1 MFRMKNR
8 QKWLALVVTAYLLS
22 GGSGT
27 VAAAPIQS
35 AKMVKDGNNLSSST
49 TPYDLIN
56 VTQNSADSSITVG
69 LGDVVFVGIG
79 QMTTNPLVVYLT
91 NPASGIYNVIV
102 SNDGSQT
109 TGKVEAAGI
118 GSLAPGAVTLHG
130 PVGVNVTAVGA
141 ADAKADAVAV
151 GIGVG
156 AQGTSVVTDA
166 FNLSIVA
173 QGGTSTTSAMAKA
186 QGVTVGNDNSVSNVL
201 LGVSG
206 GTNNI
211 NVLAQGGKATASVD
225 GTNVSASAYGVENY
239 NVTTFKGATYI
250 NASAFA
256 GDEASG
262 GNYLAGSSTAAAYG
276 VYNEGGTVYAD
287 QLVLS
292 SVQARGGSGTS
303 VEGRAYGLVNK
314 NSGYISVGELRLEAI
329 NASAGKA
336 YAAHTAN
343 ALAYGINNETGN
355 LIAGPFTA
363 KVSVTAGVSDS
374 GASATGVG
382 VISGKS
388 VGDSSE
394 VTLGTDTGSNNIYVL
409 SLGGTS
415 TAADTNNSF
424 KAFSSGVHNNAVMT
438 IKGATELDVEA
449 NGGKKGPANAKMGE
463 GYASA
468 YGIYNRGS
476 SLKTGDLTFK
486 TVLANAFAGEEVH
499 AEAYGFYN
507 GSSGAVVETG
517 AMNFINVMASGGEAS
532 TGGTSNAIAVALHNA
547 DTNGLLKSKAIT
559 GTVTSVAGSGGDTAD
574 GNAMGLVNAGNLE
587 AESLALTVSGTGG
600 TSPEK
605 ARSQVIGLTN
615 VGTLTL
621 NGGSN
626 SLTVLAQGGL
636 SSGTNGKVGATAYGV
651 NNNGLMT
658 LTDPLT
664 LSVKAFGGNA
674 SGTVPGSKATDA
686 TAQSYGLYQNANP
699 LTTGRIIVEDV
710 RAEGGT
716 GIEAQTVAVGLVNDS
731 GNVFEASS
739 VEVKSV
745 VAHGG
750 GGSRFAFAR
759 AAGINNTYGTF
770 ITKDTGSV
778 NTINVIAWG
787 GSITNQVATVE
798 DAFAEGYGVTN
809 EGTVN
814 IKGATNIA
822 VLSSGGTGAAN
833 DTSATA
839 MGLKN
844 TNGGDLTISGPLNI
858 LLTAASGKSG
868 QNDAKAM
875 AGGVVN
881 LDGTVKLLD
890 DVNISTY
897 VVPTAGYEFKAASLY
912 AKAGSINAGT
922 DGASSLGKVV
932 QLQGDVLA
940 ENSGTVINV
949 TLDQPKSYLQGNVAE
964 TADGRVNLVVA
975 DGGVWRP
982 VYDNTNGSFFDANNS
997 ATFVKEYT
1005 VAENAIARLT
1015 LKEGGNVDLTW
1026 DNPERDP
1033 LTAARSLRIGSLD
1046 GTNGTFKLNSNLAQN
1061 VADKL
1066 SLLAAAA
1073 GTQNAYIQVGYDP
1086 YLTTANLTEG
1096 SKVTGKAEVVS
1107 AAPDTVSFTGKQGE
1121 YNIYKYTPTLVK
1133 DPDGKWYLTA
1143 LTIDEPAGDV
1153 TGPVRTVSQ
1162 AALGLQELWLAEA
1175 NNLDKRLGELRV
1187 SAPDTA
1193 GIWARYNHGKLEHL
1207 NSSVKYNLFQA
1218 GLDKGSTGRTE
1229 NTYRGLA
1236 ISHAKGTGDY
1246 ELGSGD
1252 LSGTTL
1258 SLYQTGIKKGGQYY
1272 DVILKAGRFAN
1283 DFDLVSAGGNNASGD
1298 YHAWAYSISGE
1309 YGVRKTYAD
1318 GLYVEPQVELIAGR
1332 IQGADYTTSTKMK
1345 AHVDAQNKALI
1356 RLGIAAGKDFR
1367 NGSLYGKASFYHD
1380 FSGGLQVWAA
1390 DGVNTVHHGEDIAHN
1405 WCELAIGGAVKAG
1418 KNATIYGELSKNLGQ
1433 LTSGLQLNLGARWT
1447 F

>member
-1 MFRMKNR
+1 MKKHQR
-8 QKWLALVVTAYLLS
+8 WLALMVTAYLLS
-22 GGSGT
+22 GSMGT

-35 AKMVKDGNNLSSST
+35 TKMVRDGNNLSSST
-49 TPYDLIN
+49 TPYDLIA
-56 VTQNSADSSITVG
+56 VTQNSADSSIN
-69 LGDVVFVGIG
+69 LGMGETIFIGIG
-79 QMTTNPLVVYLT
+79 QNTMNPLVVYLT
-91 NPASGIYNVIV
+91 NPASGLYNVTV
-102 SNDGSQT
+102 ANDGSQT
-109 TGKVEAAGI
+109 PGKVGAVGI
-118 GSLAPGAVTLHG
+118 GSLAPGAVTVYG
-130 PVGVNVTAVGA
+130 PLGVKVTAVGA
-141 ADAKADAVAV
+141 TDTKGDAAAL

-156 AQGTSVVTDA
+156 DQGTSVVTDA
-166 FNLSIVA
+166 FNLSVIA
-173 QGGTSTTSAMAKA
+173 QGGISDTSAMAKA
-186 QGVTVGNDNSVSNVL
+186 QGVTVGNDNPVSNVL

-206 GTNNI
+206 GNNNI
-211 NVLAQGGKATASVD
+211 NVLAQGGQATANGGG

-239 NVTTFKGATYI
+239 NVTALKGTTYI
-250 NASAFA
+250 TASAFA
-256 GDEASG
+256 GEEAGG
-262 GNYLAGSSTAAAYG
+262 GNYLAGSSTAEVYG

-287 QLVLS
+287 QLVIS
-292 SVQARGGSGTS
+292 SAQARGGSGTS

-314 NSGYISVGELRLEAI
+314 NSGYISAGDLRLEDI
-329 NASAGKA
+329 SA
-336 YAAHTAN
+336 YAGTAYSTHLAD
-343 ALAYGINNETGN
+343 ALAYGVNNETGN
-355 LIAGPFTA
+355 FTA
-363 KVSVTAGVSDS
+363 GQFAAKVLANAGVSDS
-374 GASATGVG
+374 GASAAAVG
-382 VISGKS
+382 VLSGKS
-388 VGDSSE
+388 AGDSSE
-394 VTLGTDTGSNNIYVL
+394 VNLGTDTGSNNIYVM
-409 SLGGTS
+409 SIGGTS
-415 TAADTNNSF
+415 NAAGTNNSF
-424 KAFSSGVHNNAVMT
+424 TAFSTGVYNNAVMT
-438 IKGATELDVEA
+438 LKGATELDVEA
-449 NGGKKGPANAKMGE
+449 NGGNRAKANALLGE
-463 GYASA
+463 AYAKA
-468 YGIYNRGS
+468 YGIYNKGS
-476 SLKTGDLTFK
+476 SLKTGDLNFK
-486 TVLANAFAGEEVH
+486 NVLANAFAGEEVH

-507 GSSGAVVETG
+507 GSSGAVVEAG
-517 AMNFINVMASGGEAS
+517 DMNFTNVMATGGAA
-532 TGGTSNAIAVALHNA
+532 TAGGTSGTMAVALHNA
-547 DTNGLLKSKAIT
+547 DITGTFKAKAIT

-587 AESLALTVSGTGG
+587 AESLALAVSGTGG
-600 TSPEK
+600 TSPVK

-615 VGTLTL
+615 IGTLTL

-626 SLTVLAQGGL
+626 SLTVFAQGGV

-651 NNNGLMT
+651 NNNGLMA

-674 SGTVPGSKATDA
+674 SSTVPGSMAGDA
-686 TAQSYGLYQNANP
+686 TAQSYGFYQNANP
-699 LTTGRIIVEDV
+699 LTTDRIIVESV

-731 GNVFEASS
+731 GNVFETSS

-770 ITKDTGSV
+770 ITKDTGAV
-778 NTINVIAWG
+778 NNLNVIAWG

-798 DAFAEGYGVTN
+798 DAFAEGYGVIN
-809 EGTVN
+809 EDIVN
-814 IKGATNIA
+814 LKGSTKIS
-822 VLSSGGTGAAN
+822 VLASGGTGAAN

-839 MGLKN
+839 IGLKN
-844 TNGGDLTISGPLNI
+844 DNSGNLIISGPLNI

-868 QNDAKAM
+868 QKNAEAR

-890 DVNISTY
+890 DVDISAY
-897 VVPTAGYEFKAASLY
+897 VVPTPGYEFKAASLY

-922 DGASSLGKVV
+922 DGTSSLGKVV

-975 DGGVWRP
+975 NGAAWRP
-982 VYDNTNGSFFDANNS
+982 VYDNTNGSFFDEKNS
-997 ATFVKEYT
+997 ATFVKDYK
-1005 VAENAIARLT
+1005 VAENTISRLT
-1015 LKEGGNVDLTW
+1015 LNEGGNVDLTW

-1046 GTNGTFKLNSNLAQN
+1046 GTNGIFKLNSNLAQN

-1066 SLLAAAA
+1066 SLLAAAG

-1086 YLTTANLTEG
+1086 YLTAANLTAG
-1096 SKVTGKAEVVS
+1096 NKIAGKAEVVS
-1107 AAPDTVSFTGKQGE
+1107 AAPDTVSFKGKQGE

-1162 AALGLQELWLAEA
+1162 AALGLQELWLAET

-1187 SAPDTA
+1187 AAPDTA
-1193 GIWARYNHGKLEHL
+1193 GIWARYNRGKLEHR

-1218 GLDKGSTGRTE
+1218 GFDKVSVGQTE

-1272 DVILKAGRFAN
+1272 DVILKAGRLAN
-1283 DFDLVSAGGNNASGD
+1283 DFEMVSTGGNSASGD

-1309 YGVRKTYAD
+1309 YGVRKTYAE

-1390 DGVNTVHHGEDIAHN
+1390 DGANTVHYGEDVAHN
-1405 WCELAIGGAVKAG
+1405 WCELAVGGTVKAG
-1418 KNATIYGELSKNLGQ
+1418 RNATIYGELSKNLGQ